1 MGREFMTQIEAVKK
15 VGASLSSASKLFC
28 TSAWLAGHSGIFDI
42 NQLTSYENKEFVS
55 ELHIKP
61 AIVITKYKVRVPSFK
76 IAFALESG
84 TPFGFTCLDKSQQ
97 LAQTKA
103 VLCIVSSDGGTYT
116 SDSYYTP
123 SDGGTDSSYSVPYLQ
138 FSNME
143 VTVMPNTTV
152 SKMYVVL
159 YNDSN
164 TLVQYQGRNITNL
177 MSGNNIYRLVK
188 ARMRNTSDYS
198 SLFNEANYTKTA
210 SISDS
215 NGFTENCVWCMM
227 VPLVDDGKSNGDYSV
242 GQNLDS
248 LPTNINSNRETYN
261 YIGTISYNELS
272 SFKPS
277 T

>member
-28 TSAWLAGHSGIFDI
+28 TSAWLAGHSRIFDI

-61 AIVITKYKVRVPSFK
+61 AIVITKYKVKVPSFK
-76 IAFALESG
+76 IAFAFESG
-84 TPFGFTCLDKSQQ
+84 TPSRFTYLDKSQQ

-103 VLCIVSSDGGTYT
+103 VLCIVSSDGGMYT

-123 SDGGTDSSYSVPYLQ
+123 SDGGTDSSYGVPYLQ

-198 SLFNEANYTKTA
+198 SLFNGANYTKTA

-227 VPLVDDGKSNGDYSV
+227 VPLVDDGKSNGDNSV

-261 YIGTISYNELS
+261 YIGTISYNKLS

>member
-42 NQLTSYENKEFVS
+42 NQLTRYKNKEFVS

-61 AIVITKYKVRVPSFK
+61 AIVITKYKVKVPSFK

-84 TPFGFTCLDKSQQ
+84 TPSGFTYLDKSQQ

-103 VLCIVSSDGGTYT
+103 VLCIVSSDGGMYT

-123 SDGGTDSSYSVPYLQ
+123 SDGGTDSSYGVPYLQ

-177 MSGNNIYRLVK
+177 MSGNNIYKLVK

-198 SLFNEANYTKTA
+198 SLFNGANYTKTA

>member
-28 TSAWLAGHSGIFDI
+28 TSAWLAGHSRIFDI

-61 AIVITKYKVRVPSFK
+61 AIVITKYKVKVPSFK

-84 TPFGFTCLDKSQQ
+84 TPYGFTCLDKSQQ

-103 VLCIVSSDGGTYT
+103 VLCIVSSDGGMYT

-177 MSGNNIYRLVK
+177 MSGNNIYKLVK

-198 SLFNEANYTKTA
+198 SLFNGANYTKTA

-227 VPLVDDGKSNGDYSV
+227 VPLVDDGKSNGYYSV

-261 YIGTISYNELS
+261 YIGTMSYNELRS
-272 SFKPS
+272 LKPS

>member
-28 TSAWLAGHSGIFDI
+28 TSAWLAGHSRIFDI

-61 AIVITKYKVRVPSFK
+61 AIVITKYKVKVPSFK
-76 IAFALESG
+76 IAFAFESG
-84 TPFGFTCLDKSQQ
+84 TPSRFTYLDKSQQ

-103 VLCIVSSDGGTYT
+103 VLCIVSSDGGMYT

-123 SDGGTDSSYSVPYLQ
+123 SDGGTDSSYGVPYLQ

-198 SLFNEANYTKTA
+198 SLFNGANYTKTA

-261 YIGTISYNELS
+261 YIGTISYNKLS

>member
-15 VGASLSSASKLFC
+15 VRASLSSASKLFC
-28 TSAWLAGHSGIFDI
+28 TSAWLASHSRIFDI
-42 NQLTSYENKEFVS
+42 NQLTGYKNKEFVS

-61 AIVITKYKVRVPSFK
+61 AVVVTKYKVRVPSFK

-84 TPFGFTCLDKSQQ
+84 TPFGFTYLDKSQQ

-103 VLCIVSSDGGTYT
+103 VLCIVPSSGGIYT

-123 SDGGTDSSYSVPYLQ
+123 SDGGTDSNYSVPYLQ

-159 YNDSN
+159 YNDSS

-177 MSGNNIYRLVK
+177 MSGNNIYKLVK
-188 ARMRNTSDYS
+188 ARMRNTSDYFS
-198 SLFNEANYTKTA
+198 FFNGANYTKTA

-272 SFKPS
+272 SFKPN

>member
-28 TSAWLAGHSGIFDI
+28 TSAWLAGHSRIFDI
-42 NQLTSYENKEFVS
+42 NQLTSYKNKEFVS

-61 AIVITKYKVRVPSFK
+61 ATVITKYKVKVPSFK
-76 IAFALESG
+76 IAFALESS
-84 TPFGFTCLDKSQQ
+84 TPSRFTYLDKSQQ

-103 VLCIVSSDGGTYT
+103 VLCIVPSDGGIYT

-123 SDGGTDSSYSVPYLQ
+123 SDGGTDPNYGVPYLQ
-138 FSNME
+138 FSGME

-198 SLFNEANYTKTA
+198 SSFNEANYTKTA
-210 SISDS
+210 SVSDS
-215 NGFTENCVWCMM
+215 NGFTKNCVWCMM

-261 YIGTISYNELS
+261 YIGTISYNKLS
-272 SFKPS
+272 LFKPII
-277 T
+277 

>member
-28 TSAWLAGHSGIFDI
+28 TSAWLAGHSRIFDI
-42 NQLTSYENKEFVS
+42 NQLTSYKNKEFVS

-84 TPFGFTCLDKSQQ
+84 TPFGFAYLDKSRQ

-103 VLCIVSSDGGTYT
+103 VLCIVSSDGGMYT

-123 SDGGTDSSYSVPYLQ
+123 SDGGTDSNYGVPYLQ

-198 SLFNEANYTKTA
+198 SLFNEADYTKTA

-261 YIGTISYNELS
+261 YIGTISYNKLS
-272 SFKPS
+272 LFKPS

>member
-28 TSAWLAGHSGIFDI
+28 TSTWLAGHYGIFDI
-42 NQLTSYENKEFVS
+42 NKLTSYDNKEFVS

-61 AIVITKYKVRVPSFK
+61 AIVVTKYKVRVPSFS
-76 IAFALESG
+76 IAFALESN
-84 TPFGFTCLDKSQQ
+84 TPRGFTYLDKSQQ

-103 VLCIVSSDGGTYT
+103 VLCIVPSDGGIYT

-123 SDGGTDSSYSVPYLQ
+123 SDGGTDPNYNVPYLQ

-143 VTVMPNTTV
+143 VTVMPNTTA
-152 SKMYVVL
+152 SKMYVIL

-164 TLVQYQGRNITNL
+164 TIIQYQGRNITNL
-177 MSGNNIYRLVK
+177 MSGNNIYKLVK

-198 SLFNEANYTKTA
+198 SFFNGANYTKTA

-215 NGFTENCVWCMM
+215 GGFTENCVWCMM

-248 LPTNINSNRETYN
+248 LPTNVNSNRETYN
-261 YIGTISYNELS
+261 YFGIISYNELR
-272 SFKPS
+272 SFEPS

>member
-61 AIVITKYKVRVPSFK
+61 AIVITKYKVKVPSFK

-84 TPFGFTCLDKSQQ
+84 TPFGFTYLDKSQQ

-103 VLCIVSSDGGTYT
+103 VLCIVSSDGGMYT

-123 SDGGTDSSYSVPYLQ
+123 SDGGTDSSYGVPYLQ

-198 SLFNEANYTKTA
+198 SLFNGANYTKTA

>member
-42 NQLTSYENKEFVS
+42 NQLTSYKNKEFVS

-84 TPFGFTCLDKSQQ
+84 TPYGFTYLDKSQQ

-103 VLCIVSSDGGTYT
+103 VLCIVSSDGGMYT
-116 SDSYYTP
+116 SNSYYTP
-123 SDGGTDSSYSVPYLQ
+123 SDGGTDSNYSVPYLQ

-177 MSGNNIYRLVK
+177 MSGNNIYKLVK

-198 SLFNEANYTKTA
+198 SLFNGANYTKTA

>member
-61 AIVITKYKVRVPSFK
+61 AIVITKYKVKVPSFK

-84 TPFGFTCLDKSQQ
+84 NPSGFTCLDKSQQ

-123 SDGGTDSSYSVPYLQ
+123 SDGGTDSSYGVPYLQ

-143 VTVMPNTTV
+143 GTVMPNTTV

-177 MSGNNIYRLVK
+177 MSGNNIYKLVK

-198 SLFNEANYTKTA
+198 SLFNGANYTKTA

>member
-42 NQLTSYENKEFVS
+42 NQLTSYKNKEFVS

-61 AIVITKYKVRVPSFK
+61 AIVITKYKLKLPSFK

-84 TPFGFTCLDKSQQ
+84 TPYGFTCLDKSRQ

-103 VLCIVSSDGGTYT
+103 VLCVVPSDGGIYT
-116 SDSYYTP
+116 SNSYYTP
-123 SDGGTDSSYSVPYLQ
+123 SDGGTDSSYGVPYLQ

-210 SISDS
+210 SVSDS
-215 NGFTENCVWCMM
+215 NGFTKDCVWCMM

>member
-28 TSAWLAGHSGIFDI
+28 TSAWLASHSRIFDI
-42 NQLTSYENKEFVS
+42 NQLTGYENKEFVS

-61 AIVITKYKVRVPSFK
+61 AVVVTKYKVRVPSFK

-84 TPFGFTCLDKSQQ
+84 TPFGFTYLDKSQQ

-103 VLCIVSSDGGTYT
+103 VLCIVPSDGGIYT

-123 SDGGTDSSYSVPYLQ
+123 SDGGTDSNYSVPYLQ

-198 SLFNEANYTKTA
+198 SFFNGANYTKTA

-215 NGFTENCVWCMM
+215 NGFTGNCVWCMM

>member
-28 TSAWLAGHSGIFDI
+28 TTAWLAGHSGIFDI

-76 IAFALESG
+76 IAFILESG
-84 TPFGFTCLDKSQQ
+84 TPYGFTYLDKSRQ
-97 LAQTKA
+97 LVQTKA
-103 VLCIVSSDGGTYT
+103 VLCIVSSDGGMYT

-123 SDGGTDSSYSVPYLQ
+123 SDGGTDSSYNVPYLQ

-164 TLVQYQGRNITNL
+164 TIIQYQGKNITNL

-210 SISDS
+210 SVSDS
-215 NGFTENCVWCMM
+215 NGFTKDCVWCMM

-261 YIGTISYNELS
+261 YVGIISYNELS
-272 SFKPS
+272 SFTPS

>member
-42 NQLTSYENKEFVS
+42 NQLTSYNNKEFVS

-61 AIVITKYKVRVPSFK
+61 AIVITKYKVKVPSFK

-84 TPFGFTCLDKSQQ
+84 TPYGFTYLDKSQQ

-103 VLCIVSSDGGTYT
+103 VLCIVSSDGGMYT
-116 SDSYYTP
+116 SNSYYTP

-164 TLVQYQGRNITNL
+164 TLVQYHGRNITNL
-177 MSGNNIYRLVK
+177 MSGNNIYKLVK

-198 SLFNEANYTKTA
+198 SLFNGANYTKTA

>member
-15 VGASLSSASKLFC
+15 VGATLSSASKLFC

-61 AIVITKYKVRVPSFK
+61 AVVVTKYKVKVPSFK
-76 IAFALESG
+76 IAFVFESG
-84 TPFGFTCLDKSQQ
+84 TPSGFTYLDKSQQ

-103 VLCIVSSDGGTYT
+103 VLCIVSSDGGMYT

-123 SDGGTDSSYSVPYLQ
+123 SDGGTDSSYNVPYLQ

-164 TLVQYQGRNITNL
+164 TLVRYQSRNITNL
-177 MSGNNIYRLVK
+177 MSGNNIYRLAK

-198 SLFNEANYTKTA
+198 SLFNGANYTKTA

-215 NGFTENCVWCMM
+215 NGFTKDCVWGMM

-248 LPTNINSNRETYN
+248 LPTNINRDRETYN
-261 YIGTISYNELS
+261 YVGTISYNRLS
-272 SFKPS
+272 SFNPS
-277 T
+277 I

>member
-55 ELHIKP
+55 ERDIKP
-61 AIVITKYKVRVPSFK
+61 AIVITKYKVKVPYFK
-76 IAFALESG
+76 IAFVLESG
-84 TPFGFTCLDKSQQ
+84 TPYGFTYLNKSQQ

-103 VLCIVSSDGGTYT
+103 VLCIVSSDGGMYT
-116 SDSYYTP
+116 SNSYYTP
-123 SDGGTDSSYSVPYLQ
+123 SDGGTDSSYNVPYLE

-143 VTVMPNTTV
+143 VTVMPKTTV

-159 YNDSN
+159 YNESN

-188 ARMRNTSDYS
+188 ARMRNTSDYYS
-198 SLFNEANYTKTA
+198 FFNGANYTKTA

-227 VPLVDDGKSNGDYSV
+227 VPLVDDGKSNGDYSI

-261 YIGTISYNELS
+261 YVGIISYNELS
-272 SFKPS
+272 TFKPS

>member
-61 AIVITKYKVRVPSFK
+61 AIVITKYKVKVPSFK
-76 IAFALESG
+76 IAFALGSG
-84 TPFGFTCLDKSQQ
+84 TPSGFTYLDKSQQ

-103 VLCIVSSDGGTYT
+103 VLCIVSSDGGMYT

-123 SDGGTDSSYSVPYLQ
+123 SDGGTDSNYGVPYLQ

-177 MSGNNIYRLVK
+177 MSGNNIYKLVK

-198 SLFNEANYTKTA
+198 SLFNGANYTKTA

-277 T
+277 I

>member
-61 AIVITKYKVRVPSFK
+61 AVVVTKYKVKVPSFK
-76 IAFALESG
+76 VAFAYESG
-84 TPFGFTCLDKSQQ
+84 IPSGFTYLDKSQQ

-103 VLCIVSSDGGTYT
+103 VLCIVPSDGGIYT

-123 SDGGTDSSYSVPYLQ
+123 SDGGTDSNYGVPYLQ

-177 MSGNNIYRLVK
+177 MSGNNIYKLVK
-188 ARMRNTSDYS
+188 ARMRNTSDYF
-198 SLFNEANYTKTA
+198 SLFNGANYTKTA

>member
-28 TSAWLAGHSGIFDI
+28 TSAWLAGHSRIFDI

-55 ELHIKP
+55 EMHIKP
-61 AIVITKYKVRVPSFK
+61 AIVITKYKVKVPSFK

-84 TPFGFTCLDKSQQ
+84 TPFGFTYLDKSQQ

-103 VLCIVSSDGGTYT
+103 VLCMVSSDGGMYT

-123 SDGGTDSSYSVPYLQ
+123 SDGGTDSSFNVPYLQ

-159 YNDSN
+159 YNNSN

-215 NGFTENCVWCMM
+215 NGFTKNCVWTMM

-261 YIGTISYNELS
+261 YIGTIAYNELS

>member
-42 NQLTSYENKEFVS
+42 NKLTSYKNKEFVS

-61 AIVITKYKVRVPSFK
+61 AIVITKYKVKVPSFK

-116 SDSYYTP
+116 SNSYYTP
-123 SDGGTDSSYSVPYLQ
+123 SDGGTDSSYGVPYLQ

-177 MSGNNIYRLVK
+177 MSGNNIYKLVK
-188 ARMRNTSDYS
+188 ARMRNTSDYY
-198 SLFNEANYTKTA
+198 SLFNGANYTKTA

-215 NGFTENCVWCMM
+215 NGFTKNCVWCMM

-261 YIGTISYNELS
+261 YIGTISYNELR

-277 T
+277 I

>member
-1 MGREFMTQIEAVKK
+1 MTQIEAVKK

-42 NQLTSYENKEFVS
+42 NQLTSYKNKEFVS

-61 AIVITKYKVRVPSFK
+61 AIVITKYKVKVPSFK
-76 IAFALESG
+76 IAFTLESG
-84 TPFGFTCLDKSQQ
+84 TPSGFTYLDKSQQ

-103 VLCIVSSDGGTYT
+103 VLCIVSSDGGMYT
-116 SDSYYTP
+116 SNSYYTP
-123 SDGGTDSSYSVPYLQ
+123 SDGGTDSSYGVPYLQ

-177 MSGNNIYRLVK
+177 MSGNNIYKLVK

-198 SLFNEANYTKTA
+198 SLFNGANYTKTA